1 MGQATSSSPDL
12 LTTRLQTAQ
21 EMEFRILLLKVK
33 KALCKDEVKALAFLC
48 TDLLGRNPTS
58 VESASALFS
67 RLVDQDHLSP
77 ERPHL
82 LTELL
87 LTIQRNRLV
96 HDLSLSEYT
105 TMNLISK
112 YRKLLYNLSEEITGE
127 DLKDMKFLL
136 NPTLPRRRL
145 KDNTTTLEV
154 FLEMERTGHLSE
166 TNLNELEAII
176 QSVCPVLKEKIAQF
190 KALPVTC
197 RCIQF
202 ITPRDSAS
210 VLWRGSG
217 SNSYQDSRHWSTC
230 EGSKTGNDS
239 PRPDPNDSVGR
250 GHCWP
255 SKD

>member
-1 MGQATSSSPDL
+1 MTNKHFDTL
-12 LTTRLQTAQ
+12 IR

-145 KDNTTTLEV
+145 KDNTVSTTLEV

-190 KALPVTC
+190 KALPGKIGTFYTSSKADPGYIRVTF
-197 RCIQF
+197 REF
-202 ITPRDSAS
+202 TAS
-210 VLWRGSG
+210 RLKQKRAGTEMNQCADRKW
-217 SNSYQDSRHWSTC
+217 
-230 EGSKTGNDS
+230 
-239 PRPDPNDSVGR
+239 
-250 GHCWP
+250 
-255 SKD
+255 